1 MRIYSIETFLRKMKA
16 LSSCGL
22 FFIQYNPKIHVFSKR
37 KMPLCLPYLLG
48 SQSGV
53 LLAVSAEEADVSE
66 IVFPC

>member
-1 MRIYSIETFLRKMKA
+1 MRIYSIENFLRKMKA

-22 FFIQYNPKIHVFSKR
+22 FFRQYNPKIHVFSKI
-37 KMPLCLPYLLG
+37 KMPLCLSYLLW

>member
-16 LSSCGL
+16 LPSCGL
-22 FFIQYNPKIHVFSKR
+22 FFLQYNPKIHVFSKR
-37 KMPLCLPYLLG
+37 KSSLCLPYLLR